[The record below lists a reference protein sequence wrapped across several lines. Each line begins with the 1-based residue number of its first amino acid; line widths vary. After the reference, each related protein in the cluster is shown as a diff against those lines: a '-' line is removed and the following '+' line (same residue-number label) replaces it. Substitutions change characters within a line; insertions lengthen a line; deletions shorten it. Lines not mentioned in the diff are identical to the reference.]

1 MRASIEDFSRTLNT
15 DRLRAVK
22 RHLELLSP
30 GWMLLAGLAVGMSV
44 GLAALFGIGG
54 WTGLGV
60 CLLPLGV
67 AVWLSAGAEPVM
79 RHPAELRKPEA
90 PEIPVEPEPEAPAPA
105 EELQQETEPKIKTI
119 WVIEDIPN
127 LLEMIELPGGTFM
140 MGSAER
146 EVTVSDFCLGRH
158 PVTRALYREIMD
170 ESSSRWSRD
179 TDDGTLPAT
188 YQSWFDAV
196 KFCNALS
203 QHQGL
208 QPCYGIND
216 KQVTW
221 DRDGNG
227 YRLPTEAEWEYA
239 VRAGTTTRWFCGDD
253 EAELE
258 RYAWFNKNSGDRVHP
273 VGEKE
278 PNPWG
283 FHDMAGNVWEWCWD
297 WYGDYAAAPLIDP
310 VGPDGGEYRV
320 LRGGAYW
327 GKAGDLRSA
336 DRVRVEPRAWGVG
349 RGFRIAHAPR
359 RQP

>member
-1 MRASIEDFSRTLNT
+1 MRVNIANFSQTLNV
-15 DRLRAVK
+15 DQLRALK
-22 RHLELLSP
+22 HHLELLSP
-30 GWMLLAGLAVGMSV
+30 GWMLLMGMAVGLSV

-79 RHPAELRKPEA
+79 KRPAELRKPKV
-90 PEIPVEPEPEAPAPA
+90 PEIPQEPEQELEPE
-105 EELQQETEPKIKTI
+105 TKTI
-119 WVIEDIPN
+119 RVVEDIPN

-146 EVTVSDFCLGRH
+146 EVTVSDFCLGRY

-170 ESSSRWSRD
+170 ESPSQWSRD
-179 TDDGTLPAT
+179 KDDGLLPAN
-188 YQSWFDAV
+188 YLSWFDV
-196 KFCNALS
+196 VNFCNALS
-203 QHQGL
+203 QQQGL
-208 QPCYGIND
+208 QPCYGID
-216 KQVTW
+216 GEQVTW

-239 VRAGTTTRWFCGDD
+239 VRAGTTTQWFCGDD

-258 RYAWFNKNSGDRVHP
+258 RYAWFKKNSGSHVHP

-297 WYGDYAAAPLIDP
+297 WYGDYDTAPLSDP

-320 LRGGAYW
+320 LRGGAFW
-327 GKAGDLRSA
+327 SGARDLRSA
-336 DRVRVEPRAWGVG
+336 RRRGSRPRGRDVVG
-349 RGFRIAHAPR
+349 GFRVARAPR